1 MKRIVVAAALLLFA
15 GSALAED
22 AKALFGQKCAVCHG
36 KGGKGDSPMGQ
47 KLGVTDLTQTKL
59 KHEEIE
65 KVISEGRGKMTA
77 YKGKLTDAQI
87 SELAKFIE
95 AGLK

>member
-22 AKALFGQKCAVCHG
+22 AKALFQQKCAVCHG
-36 KGGKGDSPMGQ
+36 KGGKGDTPMGQ
-47 KLGVTDLTQTKL
+47 KLGIADLTQTKM
-59 KHEEIE
+59 KHEQIE
-65 KVISEGRGKMTA
+65 KVISDGKGKMTG
-77 YKGKLTDAQI
+77 YKGKLSDAQI

-95 AGLK
+95 GGLK